1 MFFIFVLKNVM
12 IKLLEKEE
20 TNFNMIRNTNREI
33 IRMGTDGKINLF
45 EKAEYQSIAS
55 LLSDN

>member
-1 MFFIFVLKNVM
+1 
-12 IKLLEKEE
+12 
-20 TNFNMIRNTNREI
+20 MIRNTNSEI

>member
-20 TNFNMIRNTNREI
+20 TNFNMIRNTNSEI

-45 EKAEYQSIAS
+45 EKAEYQSIVS